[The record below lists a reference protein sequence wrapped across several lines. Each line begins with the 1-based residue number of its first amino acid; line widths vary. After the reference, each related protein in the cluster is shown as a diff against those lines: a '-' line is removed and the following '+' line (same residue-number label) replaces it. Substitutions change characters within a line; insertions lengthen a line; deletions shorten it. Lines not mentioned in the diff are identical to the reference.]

1 MTEAAGAAVGELRAI
16 GALELV
22 VVTGKGGVGKSTVA
36 AGLAEALH
44 RTGKRVLLCEAEEGG
59 GLADALEVEQLAF
72 EPTELRPGFHA
83 MAMDTEASLRE
94 YLRIYLRVPVVGTI
108 GPLAKAFDFVA
119 AAAPGVREVLT
130 VGKLCY
136 EVRERRF
143 DVVVVDAPSS
153 GYVTG
158 LLSAPE
164 TIRGL
169 VQVGLIRNQT
179 DWMVDILHDPARTGL
194 VAVTTPEEMP
204 VTETLELL
212 HAMDG
217 RNGVAPALVV
227 ANRVL
232 AEPFNAREREVFA
245 ALADRGAR
253 RSIEDLGGA
262 GAWAALEA
270 SAALDGVRAQR
281 SAQLPTLARGI
292 GELELAIVPE
302 LFAVP
307 AGLRMT
313 TLIADALAEEL
324 S

>member
-1 MTEAAGAAVGELRAI
+1 MTEAAGEAVSQLRAVGD
-16 GALELV
+16 LELV
-22 VVTGKGGVGKSTVA
+22 VVTGKGGVGKSTLA

-59 GLADALEVEQLAF
+59 GLADALELEGLSF
-72 EPTELRPGFHA
+72 EPTELRPGFFA

-94 YLRIYLRVPVVGTI
+94 YLRIYLKVPVVGKI
-108 GPLAKAFDFVA
+108 GPLARAFDFVA

-136 EVRERRF
+136 EVRERSY

-153 GYVTG
+153 GYVRG
-158 LLSAPE
+158 LLNAPE
-164 TIRGL
+164 TIRSL
-169 VQVGLIRNQT
+169 VQVGLIRSQT
-179 DWMVDILHDPARTGL
+179 DWMVDILHDSARTGL

-212 HAMDG
+212 AAMAAED
-217 RNGVAPALVV
+217 GVAPVLAV

-232 AEPFNAREREVFA
+232 AEPFNVREREAFEAMA
-245 ALADRGAR
+245 APSAGRA
-253 RSIEDLGGA
+253 IEAVGGS
-262 GAWAALEA
+262 GA
-270 SAALDGVRAQR
+270 SAALLASAELDGVRAQR
-281 SAQLPTLARGI
+281 SAHLPTLAAGI
-292 GELELAIVPE
+292 GELSLAMVPE

-313 TLIADALAEEL
+313 SLVADAIVEEL

>member
-1 MTEAAGAAVGELRAI
+1 MSNAAGEAAPRLRAL
-16 GALELV
+16 GGLELV

-36 AGLAEALH
+36 AGIAEALH
-44 RTGKRVLLCEAEEGG
+44 RGGRRVLLCEAEEGG
-59 GLADALEVEQLAF
+59 GLADALEVEGLRF
-72 EPTELRPGFHA
+72 EPTELRPGFLA

-94 YLRIYLRVPVVGTI
+94 YLRIYLRLPVVGKI

-136 EVRERRF
+136 EVRERNF

-153 GYVTG
+153 GYVRG

-164 TIRGL
+164 TIRSL
-169 VQVGLIRNQT
+169 VQVGLIRGQT

-212 HAMDG
+212 EAMAAEG
-217 RNGVAPALVV
+217 GVSPVLAV

-232 AEPFNAREREVFA
+232 AEPFNVREREAFAAMAAPAARRAVEAVGGSGAPA
-245 ALADRGAR
+245 ALA
-253 RSIEDLGGA
+253 
-262 GAWAALEA
+262 A
-270 SAALDGVRAQR
+270 SEELDGVRRQR
-281 SAQLPTLARGI
+281 AAHLPTLAAGLH
-292 GELELAIVPE
+292 GLDLALVPE

-307 AGLRMT
+307 VGLRMT
-313 TLIADALAEEL
+313 SLVADALLEEL